1 MKQAWNSSLNEQQ
14 TKAAVT
20 LFGNAREQ
28 EAALARMRK
37 LILMSKSPGTIGIY
51 MSSIRRWQIYANR
64 KGFQVSQ
71 FGFDDL
77 NLNLIFSGISTY
89 SKALQFVYI

>member
-1 MKQAWNSSLNEQQ
+1 MNEQQ

-20 LFGNAREQ
+20 LFGETREQ

-71 FGFDDL
+71 YGFHDL
-77 NLNLIFSGISTY
+77 KIKLIYSGISTF
-89 SKALQFVYI
+89 S